1 MGLHWCAFLWNP
13 RISCKS
19 CWHRSP
25 VLGIFTWLWLS
36 EPWSFFLSLEMLFL
50 LFVVLVVLFV
60 FVVVCLHSSRKLF
73 TFCVV
78 LPLRPM
84 VSSASMPAR
93 TPRMTGWPMSLL
105 SSNGSSIHSILSLM
119 CFLDSEM

>member
-1 MGLHWCAFLWNP
+1 MHFCGILGSHARAAGIDLLWWA
-13 RISCKS
+13 SS
-19 CWHRSP
+19 YGYGSP
-25 VLGIFTWLWLS
+25 NLGRFY
-36 EPWSFFLSLEMLFL
+36 LSLEMLFL

-60 FVVVCLHSSRKLF
+60 FVVVCVHSSRQLF

-105 SSNGSSIHSILSLM
+105 SSNGSSIQSILSLM